1 MTAALLPRTLS
12 RTRSASTPTG
22 TPYLPKSGGDGC
34 DCADRPTLRPPSSFR
49 DELNRLIQNEKQARS
64 ADSVRTQLSRSI
76 QRSTGVRRSER
87 VSEEQLF
94 AGVVGTEV
102 LRETDRRTYR
112 AFADRVRVLSQSDAT
127 GRSAEDS
134 AKIALNELVARGTI
148 TQRSANAI
156 YARAF
161 TASQLDTND
170 CALFDSSGGKRDESA
185 AVTDFDGAVTAG
197 TLGITKVH
205 LGQVEVLPR
214 SPHERAAGH
223 PRSPSQL
230 THTARSTL
238 EVA

>member
-1 MTAALLPRTLS
+1 M
-12 RTRSASTPTG
+12 
-22 TPYLPKSGGDGC
+22 
-34 DCADRPTLRPPSSFR
+34 
-49 DELNRLIQNEKQARS
+49 
-64 ADSVRTQLSRSI
+64 RTQLSRSI
-76 QRSTGVRRSER
+76 RRSTGVKRSEQ

-112 AFADRVRVLSQSDAT
+112 AFADRVRELSQSEAT
-127 GRSAEDS
+127 GKSAEDS

-148 TQRSANAI
+148 TQKSANSI

-161 TASQLDTND
+161 AASQLDTND
-170 CALFDSSGGKRDESA
+170 CALFDSDGGRRDESA
-185 AVTDFDGAVTAG
+185 AATDFNNAVLAG
-197 TLGITKVH
+197 TVGIAKVQ

-223 PRSPSQL
+223 SRSPSQI